1 MNSRITNRTADTA
14 IARHAP
20 YEIRDA
26 DIKGFLLRVQPSG
39 VKTYYYSFRASDGKK
54 QRIWIGKHGSITAT
68 QARDAAAIHAGK
80 VTLGKNVQEEKKQT
94 RIKTEQTK
102 FRTLEGFIE
111 YKYKPWVEAERK
123 SGETS
128 IKRLK
133 KNFVHLLNR
142 PLDEINTWAVEKWRG
157 ERLKDGIKPA
167 TVNRDITTLKA
178 ALSKAVDWD
187 VIDKNP
193 LAKLRRVKTD
203 NQGKVRY
210 LNPEEEKRLRAAL
223 DTREERI
230 RNERAS
236 ANEWRAARGYE
247 LYRDLIGQA
256 LVDHLKPL
264 VLLALNTGMR
274 RGELFQLC
282 WENVSF
288 SKGTLTIE
296 GADAKSGRTRH
307 IPLNKDALQ
316 VLKDWRGD
324 NKKPTGLVFPSHT
337 GKPLDNVK
345 KAWEN
350 LLFDAKIKNFRWHD
364 MRHHF
369 ASKLVMAGVDLN
381 TVRELLGHSD
391 YTMTLRYAH
400 LAPEHK
406 KEAVE
411 RIVETND

>member
-1 MNSRITNRTADTA
+1 MKSRITNSTAEKAPQQAT
-14 IARHAP
+14 P

-39 VKTYYYSFRASDGKK
+39 VKTYYYSFRAPDGKK

-80 VTLGKNVQEEKKQT
+80 VTLGENVQEEKKQT

-111 YKYKPWVEAERK
+111 HKYKPWVEAERK
-123 SGETS
+123 TGETS

-133 KNFVHLLNR
+133 KNFAHLLSR
-142 PLDEINTWAVEKWRG
+142 PLDDINTWAVEKWRG
-157 ERLKDGIKPA
+157 ERLKEGIKPA

-193 LAKLRRVKTD
+193 LAKLKRVKTD

-210 LNPEEEKRLRAAL
+210 LKPEEEKRLRAAL
-223 DTREERI
+223 DAREERI
-230 RNERAS
+230 RQERAS
-236 ANEWRAARGYE
+236 ANEWRAVRGYE

-288 SKGTLTIE
+288 AKGTLTIE
-296 GADAKSGRTRH
+296 GADAKSGKTRH
-307 IPLNKDALQ
+307 IPLNKEALQ
-316 VLKDWRGD
+316 MLKDWRGD

-411 RIVETND
+411 RLVFNG